1 MYKYRFKLCG
11 LDCANCAK
19 KIEENLS
26 KNKEY
31 NSVNVSFA
39 TSKLIVETSLKENEV
54 KKKLEKEI
62 QKIEPEVSLEEKKH
76 INVMLLRVI
85 ISSILLIIGLI
96 SKVSYFYFISYLIIG
111 YDIVVKAIR
120 NILKRELFDEFFLM
134 MIATIGAFYIGE
146 YPEAVAVMLFFQIGE
161 YVQEKAVHKS
171 RTSITSLLDLKS
183 DYANLIVNYVTTKV
197 DPSTVKVGDELLVK
211 PGEKIPLDG
220 IIIDGKTTVDTSMLT
235 GESIPKNVT
244 LNDEVLSGYINLSGL
259 IKLKVTKTSS
269 ETIAS
274 KILDMIENAAEKKT
288 DTERFIT
295 RFAKVY
301 TPIVVL
307 CSVLIC
313 LLPTLLFHGSF
324 NEWFYRSLVFL
335 VVSCPCALVI
345 SIPLGFFAGIG
356 TASKNGILVKGS
368 DALELLTKIKIVVFD
383 KTGTITEGKFAVS
396 SVVANNN
403 KNKDLV
409 VKYAALAECFSNHP
423 IAKSILECYGKKIN
437 QNDLTDYVEYSGKGI
452 TAKYKNKRLIVG
464 NLKLMEQEN
473 IEVPLT
479 NVSGTV
485 VYVALNQEYL
495 GYLIIEDKIKN
506 RLNKTIKELK
516 KQGIEKCIVV
526 SGDSK
531 EIVSNVCKKI
541 GIKEYYAET
550 LPDKKSDIVKTLMKE
565 NKVLFVGD
573 GMNDALVLTV
583 ADLGI
588 SMGGIGSDVANIAS
602 DIVIMNDDI
611 SKIINGIE
619 ISKYTKQII
628 WTNII
633 FALAIKIIVLILG
646 IFGFTSIWLAVFADV
661 GVTLLTILNTL
672 RIGKRY

>member
-62 QKIEPEVSLEEKKH
+62 QKIEPEVSLEENKQ
-76 INVMLLRVI
+76 INIMMLRII

-96 SKVSYFYFISYLIIG
+96 SKVFYFYFISYLIIG
-111 YDIVVKAIR
+111 YNIVFKSVR
-120 NILKRELFDEFFLM
+120 NILKGELFDEFFLM
-134 MIATIGAFYIGE
+134 TIATIGAFYIGE
-146 YPEAVAVMLFFQIGE
+146 YPEAVVVMLFFQIGE
-161 YVQEKAVHKS
+161 YVQEKAVCKS
-171 RTSITSLLDLKS
+171 RASVTSLLDLKS

-197 DPSTVKVGDELLVK
+197 DPTVVKVGDELLVK

-235 GESIPKNVT
+235 GEAIPKNVT

-269 ETIAS
+269 ETVAS
-274 KILDMIENAAEKKT
+274 NILDMIENASEKKT

-295 RFAKVY
+295 KFAKVY

-313 LLPTLLFHGSF
+313 LLPILLFNGSF
-324 NEWFYRSLVFL
+324 NKWFYRSLVFL

-345 SIPLGFFAGIG
+345 SIPLGFFSGIG

-368 DALELLTKIKIVVFD
+368 DALELLSEIKIAVFD

-409 VKYAALAECFSNHP
+409 LKYAALVESFSNHP

-452 TAKYKNKRLIVG
+452 TAKYKNKRLVVG

-473 IEVPLT
+473 IQVPLT

-485 VYVALNQEYL
+485 VYVALNREYL
-495 GYLIIEDKIKN
+495 GYLIVEDKIKN

-531 EIVSNVCKKI
+531 EIVSDVCKKI

-550 LPDKKSDIVKTLMKE
+550 LPDKKADIVKTLMKE
-565 NKVLFVGD
+565 NKVLFIGD

-611 SKIINGIE
+611 NKIVKGIK

-628 WTNII
+628 WTNIV
-633 FALAIKIIVLILG
+633 FALAVKIIVLILG
-646 IFGFTSIWLAVFADV
+646 IFGLTSIWLAVFADV